1 VAQSPTRD
9 ARTPNR
15 TMHSHGRSRTRNNF
29 GSELPAASASPVS
42 VKLGTP
48 PPALPSAGPPTLPSP
63 GPDSADSGTARPA
76 RRQGHQGAAGFDCG
90 VGLPPVPVLSAPI
103 RSVVAR
109 RPARAMGEACSARA
123 SQTAPARDRG
133 GAAGESC
140 AHANRP
146 LAARAATRA
155 RAGRQG
161 GAGQGEAERDGAG
174 RGGAERGGAGRGQ
187 GHPGPRPGSTPA
199 ATPSLITCPPSPR
212 PPLQPR
218 ASAYARPPPLPSLP
232 PPLRAAALSQPSRHI
247 LY

>member
-90 VGLPPVPVLSAPI
+90 VGLPPVPVLSAPPAHLPAAQRRPI

-174 RGGAERGGAGRGQ
+174 RGGAGRGGAGRGQ
-187 GHPGPRPGSTPA
+187 GHAGRGGGKDIRAPDPA
-199 ATPSLITCPPSPR
+199 PPQ
-212 PPLQPR
+212 PL
-218 ASAYARPPPLPSLP
+218 
-232 PPLRAAALSQPSRHI
+232 LRA
-247 LY
+247 